1 MLSPNNNVNSLSL
14 KILFNLKSLQI
25 NNHSVFLEEKEMNNI
40 IKKAIFNLGFKEII
54 VSDKLNTFTN
64 INTRKRSRDDLEIE
78 DFFEKKNWI
87 SPSRIRNFMNDPFEG
102 LLKENPSIMV
112 LEEEPVD
119 NIYFEKGYEYENFVI
134 NHLIKKYPMATVMK
148 DIPKPDPVKFKE
160 TISLMQSGCP
170 IIYQGLLMD
179 GEKKIYGCPDLIIR
193 TDYLKKIFPKMD
205 FGFELKK
212 SKINQYY
219 YSVVDI
225 KFKTLDLI
233 RDKNEL
239 SCAKKYQ
246 GDIMQVSIYQ
256 DIINKIQGEFNHSYL
271 LGKRCQKKSKGIKFS
286 GLEILGEIN
295 YDNKKMPEIK
305 NIITIFMKE
314 IKELRSRDEKFTFS
328 NLPKRYYPNVA
339 YKNTNFPKNKE
350 YFKKNFLS
358 KKEET
363 NQFNF
368 TYVKQ
373 ILNEIPDDRL
383 LVFLDFETVDSDL
396 IKPMKEIP
404 TNFNSTYLSQIGF
417 FVPKLDEYFSMVS
430 EKFTYES
437 EYENLW
443 KFVNFTKLLEKNFN
457 QKVVLVTYGNYEEIN
472 YEKLADFYNL
482 PDFEFIDLL
491 KIFRF
496 YNLKHSGSYSL
507 KTLAKEFSMFY
518 SDKFTLNYNDSSL
531 SSGADAMHL
540 MMKYYQSSR
549 QEEKDK
555 ILAEVEH
562 YNELD
567 CKIMYEIIEFLKQKQ
582 IKN

>member
-1 MLSPNNNVNSLSL
+1 MLSPNNNVNFLSL

-112 LEEEPVD
+112 LEEEPVY
-119 NIYFEKGYEYENFVI
+119 NIYFEKGYEYEKFVI
-134 NHLIKKYPMATVMK
+134 NHLIKKYPIATVMK
-148 DIPKPDPVKFKE
+148 DIPNPEPVKFKE

-179 GEKKIYGCPDLIIR
+179 GENKIYGCPDLIIR
-193 TDYLKKIFPKMD
+193 TDYLKKIFPKMT

-212 SKINQYY
+212 SNINQYY

-233 RDKNEL
+233 GNKNEL
-239 SCAKKYQ
+239 SFAKKYQ

-271 LGKRCQKKSKGIKFS
+271 LGKRCLKKSKGIKFS

-295 YDNKKMPEIK
+295 YDNKKMHEIK
-305 NIITIFMKE
+305 NIITMSMKE
-314 IKELRSRDEKFTFS
+314 IKELRARDEGFTFS
-328 NLPKRYYPNVA
+328 NLPKRYHPNVV

-350 YFKKNFLS
+350 YFKENFMP
-358 KKEET
+358 KIEVI

-383 LVFLDFETVDSDL
+383 LIFLDFETVDSDL

-430 EKFTYES
+430 EKITYES